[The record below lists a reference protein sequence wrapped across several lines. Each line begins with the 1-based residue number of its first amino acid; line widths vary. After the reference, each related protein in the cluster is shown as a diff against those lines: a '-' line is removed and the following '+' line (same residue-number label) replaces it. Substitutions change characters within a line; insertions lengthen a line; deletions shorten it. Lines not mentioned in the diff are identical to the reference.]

1 MKTIQFELGN
11 GATLTLPDDAAAQR
25 LVEYLHKAPQPTSTR
40 RASIGDYVPDQGGI
54 YIGDFKGGDDT
65 VYGLLMADP
74 VETVSMAGRWDA
86 EDAHGLSEWDGLD
99 NTKRLR
105 DKSPAAKLASNYEAD
120 GHHDFYLPS
129 RREMMIA
136 LANVPQLFRWDG
148 WYWTSTTFG
157 GHETWAVD
165 FKQGKV
171 GYYSR
176 EHKFW
181 VHPFRRMTC

>member
-11 GATLTLPDDAAAQR
+11 GATLALPDDAAAQR
-25 LVEYLHKAPQPTSTR
+25 LIECLRNESQPAAASRPRIGEYFR
-40 RASIGDYVPDQGGI
+40 CQGGI
-54 YIGDFKGGDDT
+54 YVGDFMGGDDT

-74 VETVSMAGRWDA
+74 VEVPPVLMSRWGA
-86 EDAHGLSEWDGLD
+86 EDAHDLSEWDGLD

-105 DKSPAAKLASNYEAD
+105 DKSLAAKMASDYKAD
-120 GHHDFYLPS
+120 NHHDFYLPS

-136 LANVPQLFRWDG
+136 LANLPDFFEKE

-165 FKQGKV
+165 FKQGEV
-171 GYYSR
+171 GYHSR
-176 EHKFW
+176 EDAFW
-181 VHPFRRMTC
+181 VHPFRRFAL